1 MPQKNSPLSELL
13 RQQML
18 KANHLTITET
28 AKRLGISRVTLSKL
42 LNGQSP
48 LTLNVA
54 ARMENVFGLSAKE
67 LLNKQMQADLEREET
82 ATEKTYSFAYPFP
95 IIKAHDLEVWAD
107 TITSRTEFPVLIR
120 RLITTTG
127 TGITRCVFPGY
138 DNGERHGWDGV
149 LETTQATQWVP
160 EGLSVWELG
169 TTSEVKTKANKDIK
183 KRSRKSLQVDPS
195 VATYIF
201 VTLRVWKGK
210 DKTAWLN
217 EQKAS
222 KRWKDVRVYDAED
235 LERWLERSLETR
247 IWLES
252 RVSLP
257 SEVRSDGVRPLDA
270 AWNQWVNASAPGVN
284 EPFFAEAVKEHQA
297 TLTAF
302 LEASQ
307 SNHLTVGAA
316 SVEEAL
322 AFLWCVMAT
331 DSLSVMRDQ
340 LLVFDKAE
348 ALQKRGQ
355 GCPTF
360 IAVVHDAKTNAVC
373 QTLNRQLKSIYICSA
388 ASVDETDIVLRP
400 LSLRAI
406 NRLPAADK
414 AVSESVGG
422 RAVSLKELLLD
433 CGASLT
439 VLHRRLARYPEQ
451 KGANWSRDGVKAAW
465 LIPAAM
471 MGQWSETSDWQKQVL
486 TRLMDFKNRDEFESN
501 FKQYLKTTDAPV
513 WQCGD
518 FRGIVSKLDA
528 FFSLRN
534 ELTAEGLDRFYRTT
548 TVVLQQPDPLAKV
561 ATLADLPV
569 PIVSYDERLRQTRR
583 QLLDTAAFLAGYG
596 PRLVKNCFSYD
607 FNKKGVA
614 LMNALLQPLSIK
626 KLQQFG
632 TELPLLAETAPG
644 RFLKLLEDDWTLPD
658 SAIRDMLLEDTG
670 RKSEVRRTLL
680 NALAVTAQMSEDE
693 FVRTCR
699 LLGVWQTTCLS
710 DCEDQNGIDELLEAL
725 FTPGNVGVMEVEN
738 LPKALKWVVKTFPDV
753 GRGLCL
759 RLMALKD
766 RLPEVLPSPQWNR
779 VGLCEWAKVEE
790 TTYLDQVGE
799 FLLSVTKA
807 TATELTELLPLVRV
821 MPEETLR
828 AVCGRLETWL
838 GQKPTDEAVA
848 DLKEAIR
855 QQVDFRRLPEGV
867 RRDLEAFYH
876 RLEPQ
881 DTVQRRRWLFAKPW
895 VAYAAGE
902 IWDGD
907 FNLQA
912 RDQAVGSQRL
922 EALKAIWATRGTNGL
937 VELAQYGEA
946 QFVIGQLS
954 STLLKDGEWFEFLQS
969 CLTMEADPKREALVR
984 GLTVEVPS
992 GRLPLMSRWVATL
1005 SQDSALKLLR
1015 LMPFRRWVWQWMKS
1029 AVPQWAEAYWRMV
1042 SPVYVNERGEALE
1055 AVEALLTVNR
1065 PRAAF
1070 AVVQW
1075 QPKVVGVEVLLKI
1088 LLALLKPSD
1097 DKCAV
1102 SGGHLKVAVKI
1113 VVQSS
1118 DIPRDTKAYLE
1129 FFYIDAL
1136 RIYGSHRAEHIEALE
1151 AYIAEHPEFYVN
1163 LVGWVFKRNDGEPD
1177 EAVYRDT
1184 KTYAGISHRTLNAI
1198 CLTETL
1204 EKEQSFERVRNW
1216 VNSVRR
1222 GCQVIGRGEV
1232 ADILLGKLMAR
1243 SFYDVERLQFPMNFY
1258 RLLTEVD
1265 SSNFVHGAVTEILNS
1280 RGPRW
1285 NSGEDSGD
1293 RERSMAEKIREE
1305 MARVRYEWP
1314 RGIELL
1320 RMLERQYMFE
1330 VVYHDTEG
1338 KRARRSCD
1346 AG

>member
-1 MPQKNSPLSELL
+1 MPQANSPLSELL

-18 KANHLTITET
+18 KANHLTITEA
-28 AKRLGISRVTLSKL
+28 AKRLGVSRVTLSKV
-42 LNGQSP
+42 LNDQSP
-48 LTLNVA
+48 LTPNVA
-54 ARMENVFGLSAKE
+54 ARMENVFGLSAEE
-67 LLNKQMQADLEREET
+67 LLNKQTQADLERQEI
-82 ATEKTYSFAYPFP
+82 ASEKMCGFSYPFP
-95 IIKAHDLEVWAD
+95 VIKAHDLEAWAG
-107 TITSRTEFPVLIR
+107 TVTPRTELSVLIR
-120 RLITTTG
+120 RLIATTG
-127 TGITRCVFPGY
+127 TGITRCVFPDY
-138 DNGERHGWDGV
+138 DNGERHGWDGI
-149 LETTQATQWVP
+149 LETSQATQWVP
-160 EGLSVWELG
+160 GGLSIWELS

-183 KRSRKSLQVDPS
+183 KRTRKSIQVDPS

-201 VTLRVWKGK
+201 VTLRVWKAE

-270 AWNQWVNASAPGVN
+270 AWNQWVNASDPGVN

-302 LEASQ
+302 LEDSQ

-322 AFLWCVMAT
+322 AFLWCAMAT
-331 DSLSVMRDQ
+331 DSLSMMRDQ
-340 LLVFDKAE
+340 LLVFDKDE

-360 IAVVHDAKTNAVC
+360 IAVVHDAETNAVC
-373 QTLNRQLKSIYICSA
+373 QTLNRQLKSIYICPA
-388 ASVDETDIVLRP
+388 ASVDEVDIVLRP

-465 LIPAAM
+465 LIPAAL

-486 TRLMDFKNRDEFESN
+486 TQLMDIKNRDEFESN
-501 FKQYLKTTDAPV
+501 FKQYLKTSDAPV
-513 WQCGD
+513 WQGGE

-528 FFSLRN
+528 FFSLRD
-534 ELTAEGLDRFYRTT
+534 ELTAEVLDRFYRTT
-548 TVVLQQPDPLAKV
+548 TVVLQQPDPQAKA

-569 PIVSYDERLRQTRR
+569 PIVSYDKRLRQTRR
-583 QLLDTAAFLAGYG
+583 QLLDTAAFLAKYG
-596 PRLVKNCFSYD
+596 PRLVKNRFSYD
-607 FNKKGVA
+607 FSQKGVV
-614 LMNALLQPLSIK
+614 LMNALLQSLSIE
-626 KLQQFG
+626 KLQQIG
-632 TELPLLAETAPG
+632 TELPLLAETAPR
-644 RFLKLLEDDWTLPD
+644 RFLQLLEDDWTLQD
-658 SAIRDMLLEDTG
+658 SVIRRMLSEDKG
-670 RKSEVRRTLL
+670 KSEVRRTLL
-680 NALAVTAQMSEDE
+680 KALAVTAQLSEDE
-693 FVRTCR
+693 FMRTCR
-699 LLGVWQTTCLS
+699 LLGVWQTFGLS
-710 DCEDQNGIDELLEAL
+710 DYEDQNDIDELLEAL
-725 FTPGNVGVMEVEN
+725 FTPSNVDVMEAEN
-738 LPKALKWVVKTFPDV
+738 LPKALKWVVKTFPNV

-759 RLMALKD
+759 RVMALKD

-779 VGLCEWAKVEE
+779 VGLREWTKVEE
-790 TTYLDQVGE
+790 QAYLDQVGD
-799 FLLSVTKA
+799 FLMSVTKA
-807 TATELTELLPLVRV
+807 TATELMELLPLVRV
-821 MPEETLR
+821 MPDETLK
-828 AVCGRLETWL
+828 AVYARLETWL

-848 DLKEAIR
+848 DLKEAMR
-855 QQVDFRRLPEGV
+855 QLVDFRCLPEGV
-867 RRDLEAFYH
+867 RSDWEAFYH

-881 DTVQRRRWLFAKPW
+881 DAVQRRRWLFATPW
-895 VAYAAGE
+895 LEYAAGE
-902 IWDGD
+902 IRDED
-907 FNLQA
+907 LNLQA
-912 RDQAVGSQRL
+912 RDQTVESQRL
-922 EALKAIWATRGTNGL
+922 EALKTVLTARGTGGL
-937 VELAQYGEA
+937 LELAQYGEA
-946 QFVIGQLS
+946 QFVIGQLAS
-954 STLLKDGEWFEFLQS
+954 KLLDDEQWIELLQS
-969 CLTMEADPKREALVR
+969 CLTRESDSKREALVR
-984 GLTVEVPS
+984 GLTVDVSS
-992 GRLPLMSRWVATL
+992 GRLPVMSRWAATL
-1005 SQDSALKLLR
+1005 SQDSVLELLR
-1015 LMPFRRWVWQWMKS
+1015 LLPFRRWVWQWMKL
-1029 AVPQWAEAYWRMV
+1029 AVPQWTEAYWRMV
-1042 SPVYVNERGEALE
+1042 SPVYVNEGGEALE

-1070 AVVQW
+1070 VVVQW
-1075 QPKVVGVEVLLKI
+1075 QPKTVGAEVLLKI

-1097 DKCAV
+1097 DKRAV
-1102 SGGHLKVAVKI
+1102 SGAHLKAAVKI
-1113 VVQSS
+1113 VVQSP
-1118 DIPRDTKAYLE
+1118 DILRDTKAYLE

-1136 RIYGSHRAEHIEALE
+1136 RIYGFHRAEHIEALE

-1163 LVGWVFKRNDGEPD
+1163 LVGWVFQRKDGQPD

-1232 ADILLGKLMAR
+1232 ADILLGKLTAR
-1243 SFYDVERLQFPMNFY
+1243 SFYDAERVQFPMNFY

-1265 SSNFVHGAVTEILNS
+1265 SSDFVRGAVTEILNS
-1280 RGPRW
+1280 RRLHQIARG
-1285 NSGEDSGD
+1285 DYVD
-1293 RERSMAEKIREE
+1293 REGVMNEKIRKE
-1305 MARVRYEWP
+1305 MTRVRYKWP
-1314 RGIELL
+1314 WGIELL
-1320 RMLERQYMFE
+1320 MMLEHRCVSRF
-1330 VVYHDTEG
+1330 
-1338 KRARRSCD
+1338 S
-1346 AG
+1346 

>member
-1 MPQKNSPLSELL
+1 MREHVSLS
-13 RQQML
+13 
-18 KANHLTITET
+18 KAAE
-28 AKRLGISRVTLSKL
+28 RLGISRVTLSRIV
-42 LNGQSP
+42 NGQSP
-48 LTLNVA
+48 LTSNVA
-54 ARMENVFGLSAKE
+54 IRMEDVFGLSAE
-67 LLNKQMQADLEREET
+67 TLLTLQMQIDIKRTRTISEAMKDF
-82 ATEKTYSFAYPFP
+82 SYPFP
-95 IIKAHDLEVWAD
+95 VIKAHNLEVWAD
-107 TITSRTEFPVLIR
+107 TIASRTELPVLIR
-120 RLITTTG
+120 RLIATTG

-149 LETTQATQWVP
+149 LETSQATQWVP

-169 TTSEVKTKANKDIK
+169 TTPEVKTKANKDVK
-183 KRSRKSLQVDPS
+183 KRNRKSLQVDPS
-195 VATYIF
+195 TSTYIF
-201 VTLRVWKGK
+201 VTLRVWKDK

-222 KRWKDVRVYDAED
+222 KHWKDVRVYDAED
-235 LERWLERSLETR
+235 LERWLERSLEAR

-252 RVSLP
+252 RMSLP
-257 SEVRSDGVRPLDA
+257 SEARSDGVRPLDA
-270 AWNQWVNASAPGVN
+270 AWNQWVNASDPGVN

-302 LEASQ
+302 LEDPQ

-439 VLHRRLARYPEQ
+439 VLHRHLARYPEQ
-451 KGANWSRDGVKAAW
+451 RGANWSWDGVKAAW

-486 TRLMDFKNRDEFESN
+486 TQLMDTKNRDEFESN
-501 FKQYLKTTDAPV
+501 FKQYLKTSDAPV
-513 WQCGD
+513 WQGGE

-528 FFSLRN
+528 FFSLSD
-534 ELTAEGLDRFYRTT
+534 ELTAEVLDRFYRTT
-548 TVVLQQPDPLAKV
+548 TVVLQQPDPQAKV

-583 QLLDTAAFLAGYG
+583 QLLDTAAFLAKYG
-596 PRLVKNCFSYD
+596 PRLVKNRFLYD
-607 FNKKGVA
+607 FSQKGVV
-614 LMNALLQPLSIK
+614 LMNALLQPLSIE
-626 KLQQFG
+626 KLQQIG
-632 TELPLLAETAPG
+632 TELPLLAETVPG
-644 RFLKLLEDDWTLPD
+644 RFLRLLEDDWTLPD
-658 SAIRDMLLEDTG
+658 SVIRRMLSEDKG
-670 RKSEVRRTLL
+670 KSEVRRTLL
-680 NALAVTAQMSEDE
+680 KALAVTAQLSEDE
-693 FVRTCR
+693 FMRTCR
-699 LLGVWQTTCLS
+699 LLGVWQTFGLS
-710 DCEDQNGIDELLEAL
+710 DYEDQNDIDELLEAL
-725 FTPGNVGVMEVEN
+725 FTPGNVDVMEAEN
-738 LPKALKWVVKTFPDV
+738 LPKALKWVVKTFPDA

-766 RLPEVLPSPQWNR
+766 CLPEVLPSPQWNR
-779 VGLCEWAKVEE
+779 VGLCEWTKVEE

-807 TATELTELLPLVRV
+807 TELTELMELLPLVRV
-821 MPEETLR
+821 MPEKTLR
-828 AVCGRLETWL
+828 IVCERLETWL
-838 GQKPTDEAVA
+838 GQKPMDEAVA
-848 DLKEAIR
+848 DLKEVMR
-855 QQVDFRRLPEGV
+855 QQVDFRRLPEGG

-876 RLEPQ
+876 RLNPQ
-881 DTVQRRRWLFAKPW
+881 DIVQRCRWLFAKPW
-895 VAYAAGE
+895 LEYAAGE
-902 IWDGD
+902 IRDED

-912 RDQAVGSQRL
+912 RDQAVENQRS

-937 VELAQYGEA
+937 LELALYGEA
-946 QFVIGQLS
+946 QFVIGQLVS
-954 STLLKDGEWFEFLQS
+954 KLLSDEQWIELLQS
-969 CLTMEADPKREALVR
+969 SLTKEADSKREALVR
-984 GLTVEVPS
+984 GLTVEVSS

-1005 SQDSALKLLR
+1005 SQDSVLELLR
-1015 LMPFRRWVWQWMKS
+1015 LLPFRRWVWQWMKL
-1029 AVPQWAEAYWRMV
+1029 AVPQWTEAYWRMV
-1042 SPVYVNERGEALE
+1042 SPVYVKEGGEALE

-1070 AVVQW
+1070 VVVQW
-1075 QPKVVGVEVLLKI
+1075 QPKTVGAEVLLKI

-1097 DKCAV
+1097 DKRAV
-1102 SGGHLKVAVKI
+1102 SGAHLKAAVKI
-1113 VVQSS
+1113 VVQSP
-1118 DIPRDTKAYLE
+1118 DILRDTKAYLE

-1163 LVGWVFKRNDGEPD
+1163 LVGWVFQRKDGQPD

-1222 GCQVIGRGEV
+1222 GCQAIGRGDA
-1232 ADILLGKLMAR
+1232 ADILLGKLMVR
-1243 SFYDVERLQFPMNFY
+1243 SFYDAERVQFPMNFY

-1265 SSNFVHGAVTEILNS
+1265 SSDFVHGAVAELVNLRRLCQIKGNLVDQEES
-1280 RGPRW
+1280 W
-1285 NSGEDSGD
+1285 NEQ
-1293 RERSMAEKIREE
+1293 IREE
-1305 MARVRYEWP
+1305 TERVRYDWP
-1314 RGIELL
+1314 KGIKFLSLL
-1320 RMLERQYMFE
+1320 KNQA
-1330 VVYHDTEG
+1330 VAVIG
-1338 KRARRSCD
+1338 
-1346 AG
+1346 

>member
-1 MPQKNSPLSELL
+1 MTSPN
-13 RQQML
+13 RQVGALVRQRIL
-18 KANHLTITET
+18 DPRKLTISE
-28 AKRLGISRVTLSKL
+28 AANLLGISRVTLSRV

-48 LTLNVA
+48 LSPNVA
-54 ARMENVFGLSAKE
+54 ARMENVFGLSAEE
-67 LLNKQMQADLEREET
+67 LLNKQTQADLERQET
-82 ATEKTYSFAYPFP
+82 ASEKMCGFSYPFP
-95 IIKAHDLEVWAD
+95 VIKAHDLEAWAG
-107 TITSRTEFPVLIR
+107 TVTSRTELPVLIR
-120 RLITTTG
+120 RLIATTG

-138 DNGERHGWDGV
+138 DNGERHGWGGI
-149 LETTQATQWVP
+149 LETSQATQWVP
-160 EGLSVWELG
+160 EGLSVWELS

-183 KRSRKSLQVDPS
+183 KRTRKSLQVDPS

-201 VTLRVWKGK
+201 VTLRVWKDE

-270 AWNQWVNASAPGVN
+270 AWNQWVNASDPGVN

-302 LEASQ
+302 LEDSQ

-439 VLHRRLARYPEQ
+439 VLHRHLARYPEQ
-451 KGANWSRDGVKAAW
+451 RGANWSWDGVKAAW

-486 TRLMDFKNRDEFESN
+486 TQLMDTKNRDEFESN
-501 FKQYLKTTDAPV
+501 FKQYLKTSDAPV
-513 WQCGD
+513 WQGGE

-528 FFSLRN
+528 FFSLRD
-534 ELTAEGLDRFYRTT
+534 ELTAEVLDRFYRTT
-548 TVVLQQPDPLAKV
+548 TVVLQQPDPQAKV
-561 ATLADLPV
+561 ATLTDLPV

-583 QLLDTAAFLAGYG
+583 QLLDTAAFLAKYG
-596 PRLVKNCFSYD
+596 PRLVKNRFLYD
-607 FNKKGVA
+607 FSQKGVV
-614 LMNALLQPLSIK
+614 LMNALLQPLSIE
-626 KLQQFG
+626 KLQQIG
-632 TELPLLAETAPG
+632 TELPLLAETAPR
-644 RFLKLLEDDWTLPD
+644 RFLQLLEDDWTLQD
-658 SAIRDMLLEDTG
+658 SVIRRMLSEDKG
-670 RKSEVRRTLL
+670 KSEVRRTLL
-680 NALAVTAQMSEDE
+680 KALAVTAQLSEDE
-693 FVRTCR
+693 FMRTCR
-699 LLGVWQTTCLS
+699 LLGVWQTFGLS
-710 DCEDQNGIDELLEAL
+710 DYEDQNDIDELLEAL
-725 FTPGNVGVMEVEN
+725 FTPSNVDVMEAEN
-738 LPKALKWVVKTFPDV
+738 LPKALKWVVKTFPNA

-766 RLPEVLPSPQWNR
+766 HLPEVLPSPQWNR
-779 VGLCEWAKVEE
+779 VGLCEWTADEE

-799 FLLSVTKA
+799 FLMSVTKA
-807 TATELTELLPLVRV
+807 TELMGLLPLVRV
-821 MPEETLR
+821 MPEKTLR
-828 AVCGRLETWL
+828 IVCERLETWL
-838 GQKPTDEAVA
+838 GQKPMDEAVA
-848 DLKEAIR
+848 DLKEVMR

-876 RLEPQ
+876 RLNPQ
-881 DTVQRRRWLFAKPW
+881 DIVQRCRWLFAKPW

-902 IWDGD
+902 IWDED

-912 RDQAVGSQRL
+912 RDQAVESQRL

-937 VELAQYGEA
+937 LELALYGEA
-946 QFVIGQLS
+946 QFVIGQLVS
-954 STLLKDGEWFEFLQS
+954 KLLNDEQWIDLLQS
-969 CLTMEADPKREALVR
+969 SLTKEADSKREALVR

-992 GRLPLMSRWVATL
+992 GRLTVMSRWAAIL
-1005 SQDSALKLLR
+1005 SQDSVLKLLR

-1029 AVPQWAEAYWRMV
+1029 AVPQWTEAYWRTV
-1042 SPVYVNERGEALE
+1042 SPVYVSEQDEALE
-1055 AVEALLTVNR
+1055 AVEALLALNR

-1070 AVVQW
+1070 VVVQW
-1075 QPKVVGVEVLLKI
+1075 QPKAVGAEVLLKI

-1097 DKCAV
+1097 DKCVV

-1265 SSNFVHGAVTEILNS
+1265 SSDFVHGAVTEILNS
-1280 RGPRW
+1280 RWLRW
-1285 NSGEDSGD
+1285 SSGEDSGD
-1293 RERSMAEKIREE
+1293 RERRMVEKIRQE
-1305 MARVRYEWP
+1305 MARIRYEWP

-1320 RMLERQYMFE
+1320 RMLEWRYMVE
-1330 VVYHDTEG
+1330 AGYHDNGGGE
-1338 KRARRSCD
+1338 RYRRSSSV
-1346 AG
+1346 G